1 MANPASPRDVA
12 GLGQVFTPDRVVEVM
27 LALRRNVGRVLE
39 PSAGDGAFARRLPG
53 CVAIELDPSKAPA
66 GAIVGDFFAFPED
79 ETFASIVG
87 NPPYVR
93 FRDIAPATRALIGA
107 RSSVLDQ
114 RANLY
119 LYFIEKCLRHL
130 APGGE
135 LIFITPRDF
144 LKTTSAVR
152 LNRLLFA
159 AGTITDALDL
169 GDAPVFEGVV
179 PNCLIWRFEKDNF
192 SRRTR
197 FAALAKN
204 SGSRRFEAAL
214 ANIAWQDCRF
224 VEAAGH
230 LLFPRGEYSL
240 RLIDL
245 AFVKVGAVSGA
256 DAVYGDESIANRD
269 FVFSGTERTGATRRM
284 LWCAPGEGADGA
296 SPPPALLPHK
306 AALLARRV
314 RPFDEGNWWEWGR
327 GYHLTR
333 QPRVYV
339 NGKTRRARPFFLH
352 RCVHY
357 DGAVLAV
364 FPRDHAVDVAALCEA
379 LNDLDWRE
387 LGFVCDGR
395 HQFTQRSLEHA
406 PLPESF
412 RRFLPAAQDA
422 VPSAADLFNGA

>member
-1 MANPASPRDVA
+1 MAEVSSPRDVA

-27 LALRRNVGRVLE
+27 LALRRNDGRVLE
-39 PSAGDGAFARRLPG
+39 PSAGDGAFARRLPD
-53 CVAIELDPSKAPA
+53 CVAIELDPAQAPA
-66 GAIVGDFFAFPED
+66 GAIVGDFFAYPED

-93 FRDIAPATRALIGA
+93 FRDIAPATRALIAA
-107 RSSVLDQ
+107 RGSVLDQ

-135 LIFITPRDF
+135 LVFITPRDF

-159 AGTITDALDL
+159 AGTITHAFDL
-169 GDAPVFEGVV
+169 GDAPVFADVV
-179 PNCLIWRFEKDNF
+179 PNCLIWRFEKGDF

-197 FAALAKN
+197 FAALAKI

-214 ANIAWQDCRF
+214 ANIEWQDCRF

-240 RLIDL
+240 RLADL
-245 AFVKVGAVSGA
+245 AFVKVGGVSGA
-256 DAVYGDESIANRD
+256 DAIYGDPAIANRD
-269 FVFSGTERTGATRRM
+269 FVCSATERTGETRRM
-284 LWCAPGEGADGA
+284 LWCAPGESADGVA
-296 SPPPALLPHK
+296 PPAVLLPHK
-306 AALLARRV
+306 AALIGRRV

-339 NGKTRRARPFFLH
+339 NNKTRRARPFFLH
-352 RCVHY
+352 RCLHY

-364 FPRDHAVDVAALCEA
+364 FPRDPAIDLRAFCAA
-379 LNDLDWRE
+379 LNDLDWGE

-406 PLPESF
+406 PLPEHF
-412 RRFLPAAQDA
+412 RRFLAAGDEAPPA
-422 VPSAADLFNGA
+422 AADLFNGA